1 MKVSEE
7 GENVLKLHTMFSI
20 LENLVEG
27 GMNSYQEAALAKR
40 RMEKSKDEQY
50 SDFTE
55 EERKKDEGME
65 AGHR

>member
-1 MKVSEE
+1 
-7 GENVLKLHTMFSI
+7 MFSI

-27 GMNSYQEAALAKR
+27 GMNSYQEASLAKR
-40 RMEKSKDEQY
+40 RMEKTKDEQY